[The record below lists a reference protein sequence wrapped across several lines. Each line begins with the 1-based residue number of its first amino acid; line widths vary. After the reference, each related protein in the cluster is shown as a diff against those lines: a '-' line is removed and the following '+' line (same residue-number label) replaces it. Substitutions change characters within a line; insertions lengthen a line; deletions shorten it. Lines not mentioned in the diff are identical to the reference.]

1 MSKKSDF
8 LKKLRDLEI
17 PALNKELQ
25 ERYAKLRD
33 LRFDLGFG
41 KVSNLK
47 SVRAIKKEI
56 AQILTVSKQ
65 KPTTKNKI

>member
-8 LKKLRDLEI
+8 LKKMRATEI
-17 PALNKELQ
+17 TTLNKELKD
-25 ERYAKLRD
+25 RYAKLRD

-65 KPTTKNKI
+65 KSINK

>member
-1 MSKKSDF
+1 M
-8 LKKLRDLEI
+8 RATEI
-17 PALNKELQ
+17 TTLNKELKD
-25 ERYAKLRD
+25 RYAKLRD

-65 KPTTKNKI
+65 KSINK